1 MPILGAGAIL
11 VFIVAIGYYIT
22 AALVGGQS
30 GTMISNTIDGHMRQ
44 SLNWNLAAAL
54 AGVLMV
60 VVLFLYW
67 LYDRIVGIDNMK
79 LG

>member
-1 MPILGAGAIL
+1 
-11 VFIVAIGYYIT
+11 
-22 AALVGGQS
+22 
-30 GTMISNTIDGHMRQ
+30 MRS

-54 AGVLMV
+54 GLVLLIF
-60 VVLFLYW
+60 VLFLFW